1 MWGAHAAASSPR
13 LHPQGAPA
21 SQSGINEYLAYP
33 RPTGSTGVGND
44 GPIGGEFYLRSG
56 AAVNLG
62 GTGIFGRVMD
72 TGFEVQGGV
81 RSIFFRPEPTSAWT
95 VDVGLSTAFYHNR
108 RNETATLRNFAST
121 TGSNTG
127 STSTTTNS
135 AAAGGNSTNTTGTG
149 SGSTGVGATN
159 TSNVSGG
166 STTTIIPLFPVT
178 PTNLN
183 QTSVRLLLG
192 QEYFLLG
199 SDGDPADGFWKWRAG
214 WDAGGAL
221 GSSKV
226 DLKEIRHRND
236 QTGSGIVAVHTDLEI
251 PYGHCLFQAGF
262 RAEYRYTWS
271 DILQPQNNT
280 DLSTLSLMFSTGVRF

>member
-1 MWGAHAAASSPR
+1 MKNSLCLGVLAVTCLGLGAVNAQPPAILAPTNTGPSGVMPSVPF
-13 LHPQGAPA
+13 PAPPGQGAPA
-21 SQSGINEYLAYP
+21 SQGGINEYLAYP

-44 GPIGGEFYLRSG
+44 GPIGNEVYLRSG
-56 AAVNLG
+56 ATINLG

-81 RSIFFRPEPTSAWT
+81 RSIFFRPEPTTAWT
-95 VDVGLSTAFYHNR
+95 VDVGLSTVFYHNR
-108 RNETATLRNFAST
+108 INESATLRNFR
-121 TGSNTG
+121 
-127 STSTTTNS
+127 STSTVLGQTVTT
-135 AAAGGNSTNTTGTG
+135 
-149 SGSTGVGATN
+149 V
-159 TSNVSGG
+159 
-166 STTTIIPLFPVT
+166 IPQFPVT

-221 GSSKV
+221 GTSKV
-226 DLKEIRHRND
+226 DLKEIRHQND
-236 QTGSGIVAVHTDLEI
+236 MVSSAIVAAHTDIEI